1 MLKITCI
8 LLNMTNES
16 TWMDPLKQRVLLRIA
31 EDYKKISPVSP
42 QKIVDDVFNPIRLLE
57 QVDQIE
63 RDLGPLAGKLVLDV
77 GSGYG
82 LLLVEA
88 AKRGASV
95 TGLEPSQDG
104 FYGET
109 LEISR
114 SIVTQAGLPSGCVVD
129 ACAERMPFADGTFDV
144 IHSANV
150 LEHVADPK
158 SSFDEMVRVL
168 KPGGS
173 IHLTVPNYGSFWEGH
188 YVLFWLPYLPKS
200 LGRLYVRLWGRD
212 PGFLDTLQ
220 LINYF
225 SLRSLVRRHA
235 RLLQVQTYGE
245 RLFSQRMHA
254 ASAGSWA
261 GLSKVQR
268 WVDLLKRLKL
278 IPFATRIAIACKAF
292 TPLVLIAKK
301 KGEDSL

>member
-1 MLKITCI
+1 
-8 LLNMTNES
+8 MTNES
-16 TWMDPLKQRVLLRIA
+16 AWMDPLKQRVLSRIA
-31 EDYKKISPVSP
+31 EDYKKISPVTP
-42 QKIVDDVFNPIRLLE
+42 QKIVDDVFNPVRLQE
-57 QVDQIE
+57 QVDQME
-63 RDLGPLAGKLVLDV
+63 RDTGQLAGKRILDV

-114 SIVTQAGLPSGCVVD
+114 SIIAQAGLPLDSVVD
-129 ACAERMPFADGTFDV
+129 ACAEHMPFADGTFDIV
-144 IHSANV
+144 HSANV
-150 LEHVADPK
+150 LEHVADPRH
-158 SSFDEMVRVL
+158 SFDEMVRVL
-168 KPGGS
+168 KPGGLL
-173 IHLTVPNYGSFWEGH
+173 HLTVPNYGSFWEGH
-188 YVLFWLPYLPKS
+188 YVLFWLPYLPKP

-225 SLRSLVRRHA
+225 SLRNLVRCHA
-235 RLLQVQTYGE
+235 PFLEVQTYGE
-245 RLFSQRMHA
+245 RLFAQRMHA

-261 GLSKVQR
+261 GLSKVQK
-268 WVDLLKRLKL
+268 WVDLLKHFKL
-278 IPFATRIAIACKAF
+278 IPFATKMAIACKAF

-301 KGEDSL
+301 KGGDSL